1 VLKPWKLNNYN
12 NPIYHLKEGGIK
24 HELRYKCKTMAK
36 DMQIKLTKEQKRVC
50 KIDEFLEEV
59 KSSLQKK
66 DVLL

>member
-1 VLKPWKLNNYN
+1 
-12 NPIYHLKEGGIK
+12 
-24 HELRYKCKTMAK
+24 MAK

-66 DVLL
+66 DVLLWRYFSLKSIQNS